1 MKTNRLIYSLLTL
14 AGSVVFTAPAFAETK
29 EAEPESGLARKEFP
43 LSRYAHLDKKSPFEF
58 DPPPPKTESGPD
70 VFEGVSLAG
79 YCGSGKSL
87 TVYIFEGVKEKKRV
101 TVYGD
106 ASPFKKRDTSGF
118 RILAL
123 NAGKTLKK
131 TTVTLERGGV
141 QKEIKFDD
149 ETLLSKGSALGGKNI
164 QMVPGPN
171 GTMVPR
177 TIVPR
182 PSNAPGGQN
191 QQAYQ
196 APAPFVM
203 GQAGGGQQ
211 QQQGNQV
218 GGNGNG
224 LQLQNAQGQ
233 PAALNMSNQQLL
245 NHLTGPNGQP
255 QQQTP
260 NVVIPQVTNTP
271 GMEQPRV
278 SIPPQ
283 RRRVVLPTQQ

>member
-1 MKTNRLIYSLLTL
+1 MKTNRLIHSLLTL

-29 EAEPESGLARKEFP
+29 EAEPDGGLARKEFP

-58 DPPPPKTESGPD
+58 DPPVKQVESGPD

-101 TVYGD
+101 TIYGD

-149 ETLLSKGSALGGKNI
+149 ETLVSKGSGGGGKNI

-211 QQQGNQV
+211 QQGNQPGV
-218 GGNGNG
+218 IANG

-233 PAALNMSNQQLL
+233 PPLNMNNQQLL
-245 NHLTGPNGQP
+245 NHLTGPNGQV

-260 NVVIPQVTNTP
+260 NVTIPQVTNTT
-271 GMEQPRV
+271 GTEQPRV

>member
-1 MKTNRLIYSLLTL
+1 MKTNRLIYSLLAL

-29 EAEPESGLARKEFP
+29 EAEPESGLARKEYP

-58 DPPPPKTESGPD
+58 DPPPVKPTEGPD

-149 ETLLSKGSALGGKNI
+149 ETLVAKGTGGAGKNI

-177 TIVPR
+177 TLVPR

-196 APAPFVM
+196 APAPFIM
-203 GQAGGGQQ
+203 GQGGGGQP
-211 QQQGNQV
+211 QQGNQPGV
-218 GGNGNG
+218 NQNGI
-224 LQLQNAQGQ
+224 QLQQGQ
-233 PAALNMSNQQLL
+233 QQAALNMSNQQLL

-271 GMEQPRV
+271 AAEQPRV